1 MRSFLSSWASHD
13 VSLPQLRVRQKVSST
28 IFKCTIHRVLY
39 TKSHFNRQQFY
50 RIFFF
55 LEIALNYENIFIGK
69 TIVGVEARQAR
80 DCASSNYLWWIWM
93 VIPSF
98 LSRINATE
106 WHQTGQKE
114 KKKWISCTIGYER
127 KAMKNSDCNH
137 LERSWKMNDAI
148 KTQLTSWQSQR
159 CCLVCNISRVCETN
173 QW

>member
-1 MRSFLSSWASHD
+1 MGVAR
-13 VSLPQLRVRQKVSST
+13 
-28 IFKCTIHRVLY
+28 RVLAAIKGS
-39 TKSHFNRQQFY
+39 TKG
-50 RIFFF
+50 FFDDIQMYDSPRLVYQIAF
-55 LEIALNYENIFIGK
+55 QSPGILSNFFSLEIALNYENIFIEK

-127 KAMKNSDCNH
+127 KAMQNSECNH

-148 KTQLTSWQSQR
+148 KTQLTSWQSQH
-159 CCLVCNISRVCETN
+159 CCLVCNISRVYETN